1 MNRPAQT
8 PRGTATPAL
17 APVARAVRLALAASA
32 TALALTAPATGI
44 AAPTCQPAR
53 AVQDCRADVRLA
65 LRAGQG
71 PAPVDLTVV
80 SGGSAPASVIAGT
93 RDGISPLLEQGADL
107 VVEGNGDIIA
117 LELHDPTAL
126 DLHNTGSISAIAH
139 PDAANAARAT
149 GLFAMAADVLV
160 DNDGSI
166 DALADADGGYARARA
181 VETFAYGTGST
192 VHNAGDI
199 AATATAAGGTA
210 RAFGVYSFGYG
221 SSSIV
226 DNTGDVRAVAQ
237 ADGGA
242 AYATAVNS
250 IGYGSDA
257 IVGNAGTLA
266 AQASGE
272 RAYAFGVTNL
282 ATRQD
287 GIAQV
292 DNTGS
297 VDVQADGTYATASGV
312 IDAMFRYGAAG
323 VTNAGDIEAT
333 ANGTAGGS
341 ATGIYNYAYR
351 AGATVDNT
359 GTLGSH
365 ATAVDGMALAT
376 GIYDK
381 SGSIADVH
389 NAGTVAV
396 DATTAAGFAGAWG
409 VIGLSGDTVY
419 VVNDGDIAVD
429 AQSGNGEA
437 LAAGIYASANALASA
452 TNLGTVSAVAGS
464 TDGNA
469 TAYGALL
476 ASGGSGIAVLVNG
489 GDIDASATVAGT
501 GDANAIAAYAIAD
514 VASVFNDGSATA
526 SAVTAGGDAIARGLG
541 AYGDYSAASNYGSA
555 VATASAVGG
564 DALAIGSQAYGYFG
578 AATTNEGD
586 LQAHAIADG
595 GVATAYGAYTLGAIF
610 GAYTTNTGSIAAT
623 AQGDAAIAQGVVNA
637 SMYVGNAVTLNDG
650 SIVAAAEGGIAPYG
664 ETEAIAFG
672 VYNLALVY
680 DSIVVNNGSILAQAT
695 ATAELDDCFTQAK
708 AVGAGAFNNY
718 GYGDT
723 GIVNNGDIGAYSLT
737 DRGYA
742 IAWGAVARS
751 GGAYG
756 GMTYLDNAGSISAE
770 ARSNVG
776 IAISLGA
783 YVSSLMGDASITN
796 AGDISAYAR
805 AERGIPGQFADQVL
819 AVGVYTKAMYG
830 ETNLLNTGNIIGHG
844 VAHGAL
850 VYVHGV
856 QSYGDTLS
864 VDNAAGGSI
873 TAIAEAERFGLG
885 EAVAIEAHGIYDV
898 GITNAG
904 DITAY
909 GSAHGFAEGEY
920 VFLGAANA
928 IGVYGE
934 ASFFGN
940 VAVTN
945 SGDVSAIA
953 VASEN
958 VNSQS
963 ASAGASGVIAYGK
976 YDATVVN
983 AGDILASATSDL
995 GIAGAYGVQV
1005 HGKYSGNLVN
1015 EAGATIVA
1023 LAQVGSQDSDQ
1034 YAGRAVAFGVHMFGT
1049 DHGYIGNDGQVVARA
1064 IATDGDAPN
1073 AIPAMASA
1081 YGLSIGA
1088 NSDGIDALI
1097 VNRGDVEARASAD
1110 FGFANAY
1117 GTNVRTSYGAGTE
1130 NSGSILAVATADQG
1144 DAFAVGAQVYS
1155 MHFDYYVPC
1164 TPYGC
1169 DYSNP
1174 TYTPDGGVAT
1184 LDNTG
1189 TLAAAAYADGG
1200 VAHSYG
1206 AGVFGGFGATITN
1219 AGDITALAD
1228 ADQATATGVFAAAPY
1243 GSVDVTNAGTILAA
1257 AYGPDAT
1264 AIGVR
1269 MTSGGVNTLVNTGTI
1284 AALGDGER
1292 YAITSGAGA
1301 QAVLGNQGTL
1311 VGAIT
1316 TAELDDS
1323 LDNAAGALWRALG
1336 TSDFGAGA
1344 DRLANAGTLKLE
1356 DATIRLGTA
1365 AEGDTFANTGLI
1377 VVAGDANAIELPGS
1391 AFTNDGVV
1399 SFLDF
1404 ASGDELSLLGD
1415 LGGNGSLLF
1424 DASGRTLASDRLY
1437 VDGNV
1442 TGTQVIDVNLLDAPT
1457 AASTLIPLVFVS
1469 GDSIAG
1475 SFTLGNVATGGTG
1488 FLSLDFHLDAA
1499 IDATNANADVFSLG
1513 MDVTGLNDAGA
1524 LASVLDPGV
1533 QGVVD
1538 AQVGT
1543 WRQRSG
1549 APRGTRDGVL
1559 EPWLRVFADGGDF
1572 TPTHAGIGSDGTLG
1586 YHQSNRGWELG
1597 LDTRPSGKLALGL
1610 LIASSEGSQQLD
1622 AGPGRAD
1629 LDARTFGLYGTWL
1642 GDRFYVDASQR
1653 WVGVDAR
1660 LGAKRTETTASV
1672 FNLEAGYTGWSV
1684 GTLDVVPQVQYT
1696 RSRIGDVAPIRDGAS
1711 TFEDDGGL
1719 SSRVR
1724 LGVALDRTFS
1734 AGGYALTPSA
1744 TLNAVREFDGDYDH
1758 TVNGGLDGT
1767 TSMAGTSAQVE
1778 LGLDAR
1784 KGRFAIGGSVHW
1796 TDGGAIDGRTGG
1808 QLTVRY
1814 RW

>member
-8 PRGTATPAL
+8 PRGAATPAL

-32 TALALTAPATGI
+32 TALALTAPAPGI
-44 AAPTCQPAR
+44 AAPKYPPAR
-53 AVQDCRADVRLA
+53 AAQDGRADVRLA
-65 LRAGQG
+65 LRAGEG
-71 PAPVDLTVV
+71 PAPVDMTLVAGEV
-80 SGGSAPASVIAGT
+80 APSSVIPDL
-93 RDGISPLLEQGADL
+93 RLGISPQLEQGGDI
-107 VVEGNGDIIA
+107 VGEGDGDIIA
-117 LELHDPTAL
+117 LELHDPTVVE
-126 DLHNTGSISAIAH
+126 LHNTGTISAIAH
-139 PDAANAARAT
+139 PDATSAARAT
-149 GLFAMAADVLV
+149 GLFAMAGDVLV

-181 VETFAYGTGST
+181 VETFAYGAGST

-199 AATATAAGGTA
+199 GATAVADGGTA

-221 SSSIV
+221 SSSVV
-226 DNTGDVRAVAQ
+226 DNAGDVRAVAQ
-237 ADGGA
+237 ADGGR
-242 AYATAVNS
+242 AYATAINS
-250 IGYGSDA
+250 IGYGVDA
-257 IVGNAGTLA
+257 IVANTGTLA
-266 AQASGE
+266 AQADGA
-272 RAYAFGVTNL
+272 RAYAFGVVNL

-292 DNTGS
+292 DDAGTI
-297 VDVQADGTYATASGV
+297 DVVATGTYATATGV
-312 IDAMFRYGAAG
+312 INAMFRYGAAG
-323 VTNAGDIEAT
+323 VTQAGDLDAT
-333 ANGTAGGS
+333 ADGSAGGS

-351 AGATVDNT
+351 SDASVDNT
-359 GTLGSH
+359 GTIGVH
-365 ATAVDGMALAT
+365 ATADDGMALAT

-389 NAGTVAV
+389 NAGGITV
-396 DATTAAGFAGAWG
+396 DAAADAGLAMAWG
-409 VIGLSGDTVY
+409 VVALSGDTVY
-419 VVNDGDIAVD
+419 VVNEGDIAVD
-429 AQSGNGEA
+429 AQAGNGDA
-437 LAAGIYASANALASA
+437 LAAGIYASANAFASA
-452 TNLGTVSAVAGS
+452 TNLGTVSAQAG
-464 TDGNA
+464 TVDGDA
-469 TAYGALL
+469 TAYGAIL

-489 GDIDASATVAGT
+489 GDIDASATVTGA
-501 GDANAIAAYAIAD
+501 GDASAIGGYVIAD
-514 VASVFNDGSATA
+514 VATVFNDGSATA
-526 SAVTAGGDAIARGLG
+526 SAVSAGGDAVARALG
-541 AYGDYSAASNYGSA
+541 AYGNYSAISNYGAS
-555 VATASAVGG
+555 VATASATGG
-564 DALAIGSQAYGYFG
+564 DALARGSDAYGYFG
-578 AATTNEGD
+578 AATYNAGD
-586 LQAHAIADG
+586 IQAHAIATAGD
-595 GVATAYGAYTLGAIF
+595 ATAYGAYTLGAIF
-610 GAYTTNTGSIAAT
+610 GAYTTNTGTIAAT
-623 AQGDAAIAQGVVNA
+623 AQGDSAVAQGVVNA
-637 SMYVGNAVTLNDG
+637 ALYLGNAITVNDG

-680 DSIVVNNGSILAQAT
+680 DSIVVNDGSILAQAT
-695 ATAELDDCFTQAK
+695 ATAELDDGFTQAK
-708 AVGAGAFNNY
+708 AIGAGAFNAY

-723 GIVNNGDIGAYSLT
+723 GIVNHGDIGAVALT
-737 DRGYA
+737 DRGYSV
-742 IAWGAVARS
+742 AWGAVVRS

-756 GMTYLDNAGSISAE
+756 GATILDNSGTIHAQ
-770 ARSNVG
+770 
-776 IAISLGA
+776 AISDLGISMTLGA
-783 YVSSLMGDASITN
+783 YVASLMGDAAITN
-796 AGDISAYAR
+796 AGDISAYSR
-805 AERGIPGQFADQVL
+805 TERGIPGQFANTASATAL
-819 AVGVYTKAMYG
+819 YARAMYG
-830 ETNLLNTGNIIGHG
+830 QTDIANTGTLVGHG
-844 VAHGAL
+844 VGYGAL

-856 QSYGDTLS
+856 QSYGDTLAI
-864 VDNAAGGSI
+864 DNAAGASI
-873 TAIAEAERFGLG
+873 VAIGEVERFGFAG
-885 EAVAIEAHGIYDV
+885 ATGVEAHGIYGV

-904 DITAY
+904 DVTAY
-909 GSAHGFAEGEY
+909 ATAHGWSEGEY
-920 VFLGAANA
+920 VFLGASGAVG
-928 IGVYGE
+928 IYGE

-945 SGDVSAIA
+945 TGDVSAVA
-953 VASEN
+953 VSSEN
-958 VNSQS
+958 VDSPS
-963 ASAGASGVIAYGK
+963 GAAGANGIIAYGK

-983 AGDILASATSDL
+983 AGDVLASATSDL

-1023 LAQVGSQDSDQ
+1023 LARVGSQDSDT
-1034 YAGRAVAFGVHMFGT
+1034 YAGRAVAFGGHMFGT
-1049 DHGYIGNDGQVVARA
+1049 DHGYIGNDGRVVAQA
-1064 IATDGDAPN
+1064 IATADDAAN
-1073 AIPAMASA
+1073 AFPTMASA

-1088 NSDGIDALI
+1088 NSDGIDGLI

-1110 FGFANAY
+1110 FGIASAY
-1117 GTNVRTSYGAGTE
+1117 GTNVRTSYGSGTQ
-1130 NSGSILAVATADQG
+1130 NAGSILAVATAAQG

-1174 TYTPDGGVAT
+1174 TYTPDGGEAS
-1184 LDNTG
+1184 LDNAG
-1189 TLAAAAYADGG
+1189 TLVAAAYADDG

-1206 AGVFGGFGATITN
+1206 AGVFGGFGAAVTN
-1219 AGDITALAD
+1219 AGDITAIAD
-1228 ADQATATGVFAAAPY
+1228 ADHATATGVFAAAPY
-1243 GSVDVTNAGTILAA
+1243 GSVDVANAGTILAA
-1257 AYGPDAT
+1257 AYGPGAIAT
-1264 AIGVR
+1264 GVR

-1284 AALGDGER
+1284 AALGDGAR

-1301 QAVLGNQGTL
+1301 QAVLSNQGTL

-1316 TAELDDS
+1316 TAELDDT

-1344 DRLANAGTLKLE
+1344 DGITNAGTLKMD
-1356 DATIRLGTA
+1356 DAIIRLGA
-1365 AEGDTFANTGLI
+1365 AGEGDAFANTGLI
-1377 VVAGDANAIELPGS
+1377 VVAGDANAIELPGA

-1404 ASGDELSLLGD
+1404 ATGDSLSLLGD
-1415 LGGNGSLLF
+1415 LAGNGSLQF
-1424 DASGRTLASDRLY
+1424 DASGRTLAGDRLY

-1442 TGTQVIDVNLLDAPT
+1442 SGSQVIDVNLLDAPT

-1469 GDSIAG
+1469 GDSTAG
-1475 SFTLGNVATGGTG
+1475 SFALGNVATNGAG

-1499 IDATNANADVFSLG
+1499 IDATNADADVFSLG
-1513 MDVTGLNDAGA
+1513 MTVTGLNDAGA
-1524 LASVLDPGV
+1524 LASALAPGV

-1549 APRGTRDGVL
+1549 APRGRSDGVL
-1559 EPWLRVFADGGDF
+1559 EPWLRVFADGGDYA
-1572 TPTHAGIGSDGTLG
+1572 PTHAGIGADGILG

-1622 AGPGRAD
+1622 AAPGRAD

-1642 GDRFYVDASQR
+1642 GDRFYFDASQR
-1653 WVGVDAR
+1653 WIGVDAR
-1660 LGAKRTETTASV
+1660 LGAKRTEATASV
-1672 FNLEAGYTGWSV
+1672 LNLEAGYTGWSV
-1684 GTLDVVPQVQYT
+1684 GGLHVVPQVQYT
-1696 RSRIGDVAPIRDGAS
+1696 HSRIGDVAPIHDGAS

-1758 TVNGGLDGT
+1758 VINGGLEGT
-1767 TSMAGTSAQVE
+1767 TSTAGTSAQVE

-1784 KGRFAIGGSVHW
+1784 KGRFSIGGSVHW
-1796 TDGGAIDGRTGG
+1796 TDGGAVDGRTGG